1 MTPTL
6 WQIEASLYSEKARW
20 ALAWKRVPHG
30 RRAPLPG
37 THRPIALWLT
47 RGRHDRLPILVLPDG
62 RTIGDS
68 TAIIAALEELHP
80 DPPLYPADPAQRAG
94 ALELEEFFDE
104 QCGPHLRRIAW
115 FHALQDPDAV
125 VDILL
130 PRASAGRR
138 RALRTFAP
146 LAAPLVRMDYGADAD
161 GAATSLAALRA
172 AMDRLE
178 AELDGGDHLVGDAFS
193 VADLTAASLLTP
205 VICPPEREYPPA
217 EGSLPA
223 GVLELRAELEARPG
237 GQWVHATYARYR
249 NR

>member
-20 ALAWKRVPHG
+20 ALAWKRVSHG

-47 RGRHDRLPILVLPDG
+47 RGKHDRLPVLALPDG

-68 TAIIAALEELHP
+68 TAIVAALEDLHP
-80 DPPLYPADPAQRAG
+80 DPPLYPADPAQRAR

-104 QCGPHLRRIAW
+104 ECGPHTRRFVW
-115 FHALQDPDAV
+115 FHAIDDPDV
-125 VDILL
+125 VLEMLL
-130 PRASAGRR
+130 PRASAARR
-138 RALRTFAP
+138 RTLRT
-146 LAAPLVRMDYGADAD
+146 AAPFAARAVRWDYGVDEE
-161 GAATSLAALRA
+161 GATASLAALRG

-217 EGSLPA
+217 AAPPA
-223 GVLELRAELEARPG
+223 VLELRAELEARPG